1 MTEAQCSKKGKLD
14 DDDDGG
20 DNVAVVVV
28 VVDDDDDLVLVIT
41 DVLIVSNIWII
52 LPKQTNSQSSIP
64 KDQTSLAGV

>member
-1 MTEAQCSKKGKLD
+1 MTEAQCSKKGKFD

-28 VVDDDDDLVLVIT
+28 VVDDDDLVLVIN